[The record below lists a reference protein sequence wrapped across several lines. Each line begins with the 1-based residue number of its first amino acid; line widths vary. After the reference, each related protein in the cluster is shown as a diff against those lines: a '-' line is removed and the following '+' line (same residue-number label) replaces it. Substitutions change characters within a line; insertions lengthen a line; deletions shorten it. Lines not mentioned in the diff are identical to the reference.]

1 MKDRFELVSD
11 FAPTGDQPEA
21 IEELVKGIRKGYKF
35 QTLLGV
41 TGSGKTFTMANVIAK
56 VQKPTLV
63 ISHNKTLAAQ
73 LYAEFKKF
81 FPRNAVHY
89 FVSYYDF
96 YRPEAY
102 IPQFDL
108 HIDKTADVNE
118 DIARLRHA
126 TVRSLLERKDVIVVA
141 SVSCIYGWDS
151 PEEYKEQLLTVS
163 VGEKI
168 TRATI
173 AMGLARLQ
181 YERNNFDF
189 RNGRFRMRGDVVE
202 VFPKESETAIRIELF
217 GDEVDSI
224 TEFDPLTREMIRKY
238 SSFTFF
244 PASQFVTTTERI
256 RRYVKEIKEELA
268 MRIEFF
274 KRKQKFV
281 EAQRIEERTNYDLE
295 MLENAGYCSGIEN
308 YSRYFSGRKPGE
320 EPYTLLNFFPGDFLM
335 IIDESHITV
344 PQIRGMY
351 NGDHQ
356 RKLTLVKYGFRLPS
370 ALDNRPLRF
379 EEFLKHINQCVFT
392 SATPSA
398 YELKVSSQ
406 IAEQLIRPTGLVD
419 PVIEVHSTTGQ
430 IDDLIKEIK
439 GRVKKD
445 ERVLV
450 TTLTKKNAEDLAMFL
465 TEKGIKARYLHSDIK
480 TLERVKIL
488 KALREGSF
496 DCLVGVNLLREGLD
510 LPEVSLVAILDADKE
525 GFLRSEVS
533 LIQTMGRTARNVSGK
548 VIMYA
553 DHITDSMREAIKETN
568 RRRKKQLTYNKKYHI
583 RPTTIRKAISDL
595 IDLPWKKE
603 KDIEKFSKETIATL
617 SKEQFNA
624 LITELQEE
632 MHLKADV
639 LEFEEAVKIRD
650 RIDALEKFYQ
660 KRVKK
665 DFS

>member
-1 MKDRFELVSD
+1 MDKKFKLFSD
-11 FAPTGDQPEA
+11 FKPTGDQPEA
-21 IEELVKGIRKGYKF
+21 IEKLVEGVKKGYKF

-41 TGSGKTFTMANVIAK
+41 TGSGKTFTMANVIEK
-56 VQKPTLV
+56 VQKPTLI

-73 LYAEFKKF
+73 LYSEFKHF
-81 FPRNAVHY
+81 FPENAVRY

-102 IPQFDL
+102 VPQLDL

-126 TVRSLLERKDVIVVA
+126 TVRALLERRDVIVVA

-151 PEEYKEQLLTVS
+151 PEEYKEQLLTVK

-168 TRATI
+168 KRATI
-173 AMGLARLQ
+173 AIGLARLQ
-181 YERNNFDF
+181 YERNDFDL
-189 RNGRFRMRGDVVE
+189 RPGRFRMRGDVID

-217 GDEVDSI
+217 GDELDSI
-224 TEFDPLTREMIRKY
+224 IEFDPLTGKMIKSY

-244 PASQFVTTTERI
+244 PASQFLTTMERI
-256 RRYVKEIKEELA
+256 KRYADQIREELK

-274 KRKQKFV
+274 RNKGLFL

-295 MLENAGYCSGIEN
+295 MLEHTGYCPGIEN

-320 EPYTLLNFFPGDFLM
+320 EPYTLLNFFPDDFLM
-335 IIDESHITV
+335 FIDESHITI
-344 PQIRGMY
+344 PQIRAMY
-351 NGDHQ
+351 HGDHQ

-379 EEFLKHINQCVFT
+379 DEFLKHINQCIFV
-392 SATPSA
+392 SATPA
-398 YELKVSSQ
+398 GFEKKISSQ
-406 IAEQLIRPTGLVD
+406 IVEQIIRPTGLVD
-419 PVIEVHSTTGQ
+419 PEVEVRPAENQ
-430 IDDLIKEIK
+430 VEDLMNEIK
-439 GRVKKD
+439 KRTKKN

-450 TTLTKKNAEDLAMFL
+450 TTLTKKLAEDFAIFL
-465 TEKGIKARYLHSDIK
+465 TEHGIKAKYLHSEIK

-488 KALREGSF
+488 KALREGRF
-496 DCLVGVNLLREGLD
+496 DVLVGVNLLREGLD

-533 LIQTMGRTARNVSGK
+533 LIQTMGRAARNVSGK

-553 DHITDSMREAIKETN
+553 STITDSMKLAIEETEW
-568 RRRKKQLTYNKKYHI
+568 RRKKQISYNKAHNIK
-583 RPTTIRKAISDL
+583 PQTIRKAISDL

-603 KDIEKFSKETIATL
+603 EELEETDL
-617 SKEQFNA
+617 SNLTEEQFKA
-624 LITELQEE
+624 LIMELTEE
-632 MHLKADV
+632 MYSKADL
-639 LEFEEAVKIRD
+639 LEFEEAARIRD
-650 RIDALEKFYQ
+650 RIESLKAFY
-660 KRVKK
+660 KRRKK
-665 DFS
+665 

>member
-1 MKDRFELVSD
+1 MDKKFKLFSD
-11 FAPTGDQPEA
+11 FKPTGDQPEA
-21 IEELVKGIRKGYKF
+21 IEKLVEGVKKGYKF

-41 TGSGKTFTMANVIAK
+41 TGSGKTFTMANVIEK
-56 VQKPTLV
+56 VQKPTLI

-73 LYAEFKKF
+73 LYSEFKHF
-81 FPRNAVHY
+81 FPENAVRY

-102 IPQFDL
+102 VPQLDL

-126 TVRSLLERKDVIVVA
+126 TVRALLERRDVIVVA

-151 PEEYKEQLLTVS
+151 PEEYKEQLLTVK

-168 TRATI
+168 KRATI
-173 AMGLARLQ
+173 AIGLARLQ
-181 YERNNFDF
+181 YERNDFDL
-189 RNGRFRMRGDVVE
+189 RPGRFRMRGDVID

-217 GDEVDSI
+217 GDELDSI
-224 TEFDPLTREMIRKY
+224 IEFDPLTGKMIKNY

-244 PASQFVTTTERI
+244 PASQFLTTMERI
-256 RRYVKEIKEELA
+256 KRYADQIREELK

-274 KRKQKFV
+274 RSKGLFL

-295 MLENAGYCSGIEN
+295 MLEHTGYCPGIEN

-320 EPYTLLNFFPGDFLM
+320 EPYTLLNFFPDDFLM
-335 IIDESHITV
+335 FIDESHITI
-344 PQIRGMY
+344 PQIRAMY
-351 NGDHQ
+351 HGDHQ

-379 EEFLKHINQCVFT
+379 DEFLKHINQCIFV
-392 SATPSA
+392 SATPA
-398 YELKVSSQ
+398 GFEKKISSQ
-406 IAEQLIRPTGLVD
+406 IVEQIIRPTGLVD
-419 PVIEVHSTTGQ
+419 PEVEVRPAENQ
-430 IDDLIKEIK
+430 VEDLMNEIK
-439 GRVKKD
+439 KRTKKN

-450 TTLTKKNAEDLAMFL
+450 TTLTKKLAEDFAIFL
-465 TEKGIKARYLHSDIK
+465 TEHGIKAKYLHSEIK

-488 KALREGSF
+488 KALREGRF
-496 DCLVGVNLLREGLD
+496 DVLVGVNLLREGLD

-533 LIQTMGRTARNVSGK
+533 LIQTMGRAARNVSGK

-553 DHITDSMREAIKETN
+553 STITDSMKRAIEETE
-568 RRRKKQLTYNKKYHI
+568 RRRKKQISYNKAHNIK
-583 RPTTIRKAISDL
+583 PQTIRKAISDL

-603 KDIEKFSKETIATL
+603 EELEETDL
-617 SKEQFNA
+617 SNLTEEQFKA
-624 LITELQEE
+624 LIMELTEE
-632 MHLKADV
+632 MYSKADL
-639 LEFEEAVKIRD
+639 LEFEEAARIRD
-650 RIDALEKFYQ
+650 RIESLKAFY
-660 KRVKK
+660 KRRKK
-665 DFS
+665 

>member
-1 MKDRFELVSD
+1 MTEKFKLFSD
-11 FAPTGDQPEA
+11 FKPTGDQPEA
-21 IEELVKGIRKGYKF
+21 IEKLVEGIKRGYKF

-41 TGSGKTFTMANVIAK
+41 TGSGKTFTMANVIEK
-56 VQKPTLV
+56 VQKPTLI

-73 LYAEFKKF
+73 LYSEFKHF
-81 FPRNAVHY
+81 FPENAVRY

-102 IPQFDL
+102 VPQLDL

-126 TVRSLLERKDVIVVA
+126 TVRALLERRDVIVVA

-151 PEEYKEQLLTVS
+151 PEEYKEQLLTVK

-168 TRATI
+168 KRATI
-173 AMGLARLQ
+173 AIGLARLQ
-181 YERNNFDF
+181 YERNDFDL
-189 RNGRFRMRGDVVE
+189 RPGRFRMRGDVID

-217 GDEVDSI
+217 GDEPDSI
-224 TEFDPLTREMIRKY
+224 IEFDPLTGKMIRSY

-244 PASQFVTTTERI
+244 PASQFLTTMERI
-256 RRYVKEIKEELA
+256 KRYADQIREELK

-274 KRKQKFV
+274 RSKGLFV

-295 MLENAGYCSGIEN
+295 MLEHTGYCPGIEN

-320 EPYTLLNFFPGDFLM
+320 EPYTLLNFFPDDFLM
-335 IIDESHITV
+335 FIDESHITV
-344 PQIRGMY
+344 PQIRAMY
-351 NGDHQ
+351 HGDHQ

-379 EEFLKHINQCVFT
+379 DEFLKHINQCIFV
-392 SATPSA
+392 SATPA
-398 YELKVSSQ
+398 DFEKRVSSQ
-406 IAEQLIRPTGLVD
+406 IVEQIIRPTGLVD
-419 PVIEVHSTTGQ
+419 PEVEVRPAENQ
-430 IDDLIKEIK
+430 VEDLMREIK
-439 GRVKKD
+439 KRAKKN

-450 TTLTKKNAEDLAMFL
+450 TTLTKKLAEDFAIFL
-465 TEKGIKARYLHSDIK
+465 TEHGIKAKYLHSEIK

-488 KALREGSF
+488 KALREGKF
-496 DCLVGVNLLREGLD
+496 DVLVGVNLLREGLD

-533 LIQTMGRTARNVSGK
+533 LIQTMGRAARNVSGK

-553 DHITDSMREAIKETN
+553 STVTDSMKRAIEETE
-568 RRRKKQLTYNKKYHI
+568 RRRKKQIAYNKAHNIK
-583 RPTTIRKAISDL
+583 PQTIRKAISDL

-603 KDIEKFSKETIATL
+603 EELEETDL
-617 SKEQFNA
+617 SNLTEEQFKA
-624 LITELQEE
+624 LIMELTEE
-632 MHLKADV
+632 MYSKADL
-639 LEFEEAVKIRD
+639 LEFEEAARIRD
-650 RIDALEKFYQ
+650 KIESLKTFY
-660 KRVKK
+660 KRRKK
-665 DFS
+665 

>member
-1 MKDRFELVSD
+1 MDKKFKLFSD
-11 FAPTGDQPEA
+11 FKPTGDQPEA
-21 IEELVKGIRKGYKF
+21 IEKLVEGVKKGYKF

-41 TGSGKTFTMANVIAK
+41 TGSGKTFTMANVIEK
-56 VQKPTLV
+56 VQKPTLI

-73 LYAEFKKF
+73 LYSEFKHF
-81 FPRNAVHY
+81 FPENAVRY

-102 IPQFDL
+102 VPQLDL

-126 TVRSLLERKDVIVVA
+126 TVRALLERRDVIVVA

-151 PEEYKEQLLTVS
+151 PEEYKEQLLTVK

-168 TRATI
+168 KRATI
-173 AMGLARLQ
+173 AIGLARLQ
-181 YERNNFDF
+181 YERNDFDL
-189 RNGRFRMRGDVVE
+189 RPGRFRMRGDVID

-217 GDEVDSI
+217 GDELDSI
-224 TEFDPLTREMIRKY
+224 IEFDPLTGKMIKSY

-244 PASQFVTTTERI
+244 PASQFLTTMERI
-256 RRYVKEIKEELA
+256 KRYADQIREELK

-274 KRKQKFV
+274 RSKGLFL

-295 MLENAGYCSGIEN
+295 MLEHTGYCPGIEN

-320 EPYTLLNFFPGDFLM
+320 EPYTLLNFFPDDFLM
-335 IIDESHITV
+335 FIDESHITI
-344 PQIRGMY
+344 PQIRAMY
-351 NGDHQ
+351 HGDHQ

-379 EEFLKHINQCVFT
+379 DEFLKHINQCIFV
-392 SATPSA
+392 SATPA
-398 YELKVSSQ
+398 GFEKKISSQ
-406 IAEQLIRPTGLVD
+406 IVEQIIRPTGLVD
-419 PVIEVHSTTGQ
+419 PEVEVRPAENQ
-430 IDDLIKEIK
+430 VEDLMNEIK
-439 GRVKKD
+439 KRTKKN

-450 TTLTKKNAEDLAMFL
+450 TTLTKKLAEDFAIFL
-465 TEKGIKARYLHSDIK
+465 TEHGIKAKYLHSEIK

-488 KALREGSF
+488 KALREGRF
-496 DCLVGVNLLREGLD
+496 DVLVGVNLLREGLD

-533 LIQTMGRTARNVSGK
+533 LIQTMGRAARNVSGK

-553 DHITDSMREAIKETN
+553 STITDSMKRAIEETE
-568 RRRKKQLTYNKKYHI
+568 RRRKKQISYNKAHNIK
-583 RPTTIRKAISDL
+583 PQTIRKAISDL

-603 KDIEKFSKETIATL
+603 EELEETDL
-617 SKEQFNA
+617 SNLTEEQFKA
-624 LITELQEE
+624 LIMELTEE
-632 MHLKADV
+632 MYSKADL
-639 LEFEEAVKIRD
+639 LEFEEAARIRD
-650 RIDALEKFYQ
+650 RIESLKAFY
-660 KRVKK
+660 KRRKR
-665 DFS
+665 